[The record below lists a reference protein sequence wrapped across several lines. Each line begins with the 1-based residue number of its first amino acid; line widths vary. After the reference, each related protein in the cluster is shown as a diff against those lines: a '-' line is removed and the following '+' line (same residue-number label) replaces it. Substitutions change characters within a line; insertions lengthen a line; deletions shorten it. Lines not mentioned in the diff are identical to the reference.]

1 MKREKT
7 MNRIKN
13 LLAIGTFS
21 LLILGIPA
29 LASAQ
34 YRDRDYDNDDN
45 RYGSYGGYNNGN
57 YGNSRSAIRDLK
69 RHARDFQ
76 RQLDRD
82 LDNSRYNGTRREDQ
96 MNELADRFKDAVN
109 DLNNNG
115 YNNDRNNRNN
125 SEIRRVFDLAN
136 QIDRTISRSNISSSS
151 RSIWSSVRR
160 DLQALGYNNRRGG
173 WNNGGYGNGGNN
185 TPRWWPF

>member
-1 MKREKT
+1 MAKSLPDFMKREKT

-13 LLAIGTFS
+13 LLAVSIFS

-34 YRDRDYDNDDN
+34 SRDRDYDDDDN
-45 RYGSYGGYNNGN
+45 RYGNYGGYNNGGYNNGN

-69 RHARDFQ
+69 RHAKDFQ

-96 MNELADRFKDAVN
+96 MNEIA
-109 DLNNNG
+109 
-115 YNNDRNNRNN
+115 
-125 SEIRRVFDLAN
+125 
-136 QIDRTISRSNISSSS
+136 
-151 RSIWSSVRR
+151 
-160 DLQALGYNNRRGG
+160 
-173 WNNGGYGNGGNN
+173 
-185 TPRWWPF
+185 